1 MLKGQIMALTL
12 QSDKGI
18 WLIARPH
25 HQEATIPGAG
35 ESIGTAS
42 FDKPTA

>member
-1 MLKGQIMALTL
+1 VLKGQIMALTL

-25 HQEATIPGAG
+25 QEATIPGAG

-42 FDKPTA
+42 FEKPTA